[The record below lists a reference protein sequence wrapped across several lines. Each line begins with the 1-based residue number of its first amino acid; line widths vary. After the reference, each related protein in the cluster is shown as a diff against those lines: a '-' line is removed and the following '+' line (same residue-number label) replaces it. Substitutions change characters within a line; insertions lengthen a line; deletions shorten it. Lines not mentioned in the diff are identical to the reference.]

1 MEQNPILTNQ
11 LSLNSDIPLYS
22 QLVGIIKRSISS
34 GTLKAHIQHIYVKC
48 GVHSRKELIA
58 LCGGE

>member
-1 MEQNPILTNQ
+1 MSPREDEICRLIAGGKTTQQIARELF
-11 LSLNSDIPLYS
+11 IA
-22 QLVGIIKRSISS
+22 S
-34 GTLKAHIQHIYVKC
+34 GTLTAHIQHIYVKC